1 MPTVLVPVIRPATPF
16 PPADLPFHIDC
27 SALDPSK
34 KAACDTYIANTRD
47 LAYPL
52 LRELTGT
59 SLSSCYDAVYY
70 TILLD
75 NPQRG
80 AVGIADG
87 NKISYSQAASVDY
100 TPIYDAHELL
110 HTISTYCNG
119 ALDDHIFHSF
129 DNYVY
134 LRLTGRERYG
144 ADIMRAGLV
153 QLMGDN
159 LQSIKNDSDP
169 AKRAAQCRGYLGNL
183 VSVLYYDSGIET
195 IKRLYRATIKPG
207 PESAPNK
214 TLSSLFGTRG
224 NKYQALVNA
233 LKQDM
238 KYPLDVPECGY

>member
-1 MPTVLVPVIRPATPF
+1 MPTILVQVIRPATPF

-27 SALDPSK
+27 GALDPSK
-34 KAACDTYIANTRD
+34 KPACDLFIANTRD

-70 TILLD
+70 IILLD
-75 NPQRG
+75 NPRPG
-80 AVGIADG
+80 AVGIADR
-87 NKISYSQAASVDY
+87 NKISYSQEGSVDY
-100 TPIYDAHELL
+100 TPLYDAHELL
-110 HTISTYCNG
+110 HSVTFCSG

-129 DNYVY
+129 ERYVY
-134 LRLTGRERYG
+134 LRLTGRDVIG
-144 ADIMRAGLV
+144 ADTARAGAA
-153 QLMGDN
+153 QLMGYN

-169 AKRAAQCRGYLGNL
+169 AKRAPQCWGYMGNL
-183 VSVLYYDSGIET
+183 MTVLYYDSGIEP

-233 LKQDM
+233 LKRDM
-238 KYPLDVPECGY
+238 QYPLDVPECGY